1 MLYLPSALIVTP
13 TEGVNYDL
21 PVIGWQ
27 TLLTTANIAAT
38 SEDADY
44 PAIRLANPNTN
55 ELWVSESTST
65 QYLTVTLDGTVDVDY
80 LAVARHN
87 FGTIGAALTVEGDTG
102 SGYAAVSDQVAPA
115 DDKVLIFRFAPAAYT
130 GLRLKIES
138 VSAEPQAATMFV
150 GALLV
155 MERGVQ
161 PGHTPL
167 PYGRVR
173 DIVSGLSQ
181 SGNFVG
187 RIESGSKLRSTA
199 SFKVLTPAFV
209 RGDLAAFLA
218 YSGPFFFAW
227 SPQTYSTEVGFAWC
241 VNDPI
246 PVPSHLSG
254 FTDLT
259 LEMEG
264 LAL

>member
-13 TEGVNYDL
+13 TEGVNFSR

-27 TLLTTANIAAT
+27 TLVTAANIAAT

-44 PAIRLANPNTN
+44 PAVRLANPNTN
-55 ELWVSESTST
+55 ELWVSGSTST
-65 QYLTVTLDGTVDVDY
+65 QYLTVTLDGSVDTDY

-102 SGYAAVSDQVAPA
+102 SGYAAISDQVAPA
-115 DDKVLIFRFAPAAYT
+115 DDCPIMFRYEAAAYT
-130 GLRLKIES
+130 GKRLKIES
-138 VSAEPQAATMFV
+138 VSAEPQAAVLFV

-155 MERGVQ
+155 MEKGVQ

-167 PYGRVR
+167 PDGRER
-173 DIVSGLSQ
+173 DIITGRSQ
-181 SGNFVG
+181 SGEYLG
-187 RIESGSKLRSTA
+187 RIQAGGKLRSTA
-199 SFKVLTPAFV
+199 NFKVLTPSFV

-227 SPQTYSTEVGFAWC
+227 SPQTYSAEVGYAWC
-241 VNDPI
+241 VNDPV
-246 PVPSHLSG
+246 PVPSTHAG

-259 LEMEG
+259 LELEG

>member
-1 MLYLPSALIVTP
+1 MLYLPSALIVTQ
-13 TEGVNYDL
+13 TEGVNFSR

-27 TLLTTANIAAT
+27 QLVTASNIAAT

-55 ELWVSESTST
+55 EAWLSGSTST
-65 QYLTVTLDGTVDVDY
+65 QYLTVTLDGLEDVDY
-80 LAVARHN
+80 LAIARHN
-87 FGTIGAALTVEGDTG
+87 FGSIGASLTVEGDTG

-115 DDKVLIFRFAPAAYT
+115 DDKPLMFRFAAAAYT
-130 GLRLKIES
+130 GIRLKIEN
-138 VSAEPQAATMFV
+138 VSAAPRAAVLFV

-155 MERGVQ
+155 MEKGVQ

-167 PYGRVR
+167 PYGRER
-173 DIVSGLSQ
+173 DIVTGRSESGEYL
-181 SGNFVG
+181 G
-187 RIESGSKLRSTA
+187 RIVSGGKLRSTA
-199 SFKVLTPAFV
+199 MFKVLTPGFV

-227 SPQTYSTEVGFAWC
+227 SPQTYSAEVGYAWC
-241 VNDPI
+241 VTDPV
-246 PVPSHLSG
+246 PVPSHHAG
-254 FTDLT
+254 FADLT